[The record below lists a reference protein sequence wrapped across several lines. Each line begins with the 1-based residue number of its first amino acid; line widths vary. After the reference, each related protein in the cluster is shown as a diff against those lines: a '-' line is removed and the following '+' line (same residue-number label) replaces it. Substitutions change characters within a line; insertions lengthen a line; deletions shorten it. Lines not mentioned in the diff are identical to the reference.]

1 MTMQIVGSLVLLFG
15 AAFAACN
22 SDATGPEGALE
33 QALSRARPEEPSVG
47 QARTE
52 AARRTVTR
60 LEMGLTAATSQTL
73 TIDLRLDEDGAGRF
87 RVRDARTLV
96 APSAADPAVMEE
108 HRDDVEIV
116 FDGAALALRH
126 GEGPWIERDVLD
138 GLPARKLSEAG
149 EAGRFVMAA
158 FGDYLRFEP
167 LVDDARLPVRIG
179 ARPARWVTVT
189 LDPAVGP
196 RALPEAEL
204 TALRDHDPS
213 VPLWVAATHR
223 PTRVEGEIARADD
236 GTLLAGR
243 VRLEGGT
250 TLPEG
255 PARFVVALAI
265 EVTPLPGDASFAL
278 PAERLPE
285 ARERPWRMIEDVL
298 GQGLLP
304 PYRRD

>member
-1 MTMQIVGSLVLLFG
+1 MTMQIVASLVLVFG
-15 AAFAACN
+15 AALAACN

-33 QALSRARPEEPSVG
+33 QALARARPDEPAVG
-47 QARTE
+47 QVRPE
-52 AARRTVTR
+52 AARRTLTR
-60 LEMGLTAATSQTL
+60 LEMGLTSGASQTL

-87 RVRDARTLV
+87 RVRDTRTLV

-108 HRDDVEIV
+108 HRDGVEIV

-149 EAGRFVMAA
+149 EPARFVMAA

-167 LVDDARLPVRIG
+167 LVDDARLPGRIG

-189 LDPAVGP
+189 LDPAVRP

-223 PTRVEGEIARADD
+223 PTRAEGEIARADD
-236 GTLLAGR
+236 GTMLAGR
-243 VRLEGGT
+243 LRLEGET
-250 TLPEG
+250 ALPEG

-265 EVTPLPGDASFAL
+265 EVAPLPGDASFVL

-285 ARERPWRMIEDVL
+285 ARERPWRMVEDVL